1 MPNDFDLF
9 IRRDFDPA
17 AERHAGFSNSLLCR
31 AVAAY
36 GIPRERAEAL
46 CLLRTEKG
54 KPFFKDSDIYFNI
67 SHSRNIWACL
77 VGRSCCGLDIQ
88 YIRPCGYKKI
98 AGRFFSETEQQYVSE
113 KGIDGFFDIWVRRE
127 AYGKFTGEGFF
138 GECPDFIRNGKPVGE
153 LPGGVV
159 MVPVDLREI
168 GEDIK
173 CAVCTEGPV
182 SVLNIREDW

>member
-1 MPNDFDLF
+1 MILTCSYAGTL
-9 IRRDFDPA
+9 IRLPKGTQVFPTA
-17 AERHAGFSNSLLCR
+17 SCAGLLP
-31 AVAAY
+31 AY

-46 CLLRTEKG
+46 SLLRTEKG

-159 MVPVDLREI
+159 MVPVELKTTER
-168 GEDIK
+168 DIK
-173 CAVCTEGPV
+173 CAVCTGGPV

>member
-46 CLLRTEKG
+46 SLLRTEKG

-88 YIRPCGYKKI
+88 YIRPCSYQKL

-113 KGIDGFFDIWVRRE
+113 KGIDGFF
-127 AYGKFTGEGFF
+127 
-138 GECPDFIRNGKPVGE
+138 
-153 LPGGVV
+153 
-159 MVPVDLREI
+159 
-168 GEDIK
+168 
-173 CAVCTEGPV
+173 
-182 SVLNIREDW
+182 